1 MTQTELQNLISSY
14 NTYYS
19 QGQVSKEE
27 LVALLKE
34 EAALRKQI
42 NEDSGD
48 YVKMIKR
55 IKDLQK
61 DVNTI
66 TKQKEEV
73 ERRIAD
79 HFSKKNQL

>member
-1 MTQTELQNLISSY
+1 MALTQ
-14 NTYYS
+14 
-19 QGQVSKEE
+19 EE

-42 NEDSGD
+42 NEDSGE

-61 DVNTI
+61 DINTI
-66 TKQKEEV
+66 TNQKNIV
-73 ERRIAD
+73 EQKLLD
-79 HFSKKNQL
+79 